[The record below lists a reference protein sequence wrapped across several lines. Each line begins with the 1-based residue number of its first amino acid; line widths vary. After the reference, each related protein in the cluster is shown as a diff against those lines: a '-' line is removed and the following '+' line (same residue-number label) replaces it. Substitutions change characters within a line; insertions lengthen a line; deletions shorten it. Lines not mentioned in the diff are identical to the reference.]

1 MPFYDSNNERL
12 KLQFIQVLNLLFPL
26 YIMNKNLRFVT
37 NGWPTWS
44 TSWQKRISN
53 IVYPLK
59 KINKYYNLWA
69 MVIFIIQQYPQTSS
83 AATLMKSLDFGSQ
96 IAGMVITHCI
106 SVSTKIGWT
115 FSRWSAWISSVLRK
129 RILCAKISK
138 ARYEFPWSSLIVVFL
153 FKTYICTKDWI

>member
-1 MPFYDSNNERL
+1 MIAIMSGWNCSLSRYWICFSFFTLWIRTWDL
-12 KLQFIQVLNLLFPL
+12 LQMGDLHEVRHGRKEYRILFIHW
-26 YIMNKNLRFVT
+26 K
-37 NGWPTWS
+37 
-44 TSWQKRISN
+44 
-53 IVYPLK
+53 
-59 KINKYYNLWA
+59 NKYYNLWA

-96 IAGMVITHCI
+96 IAGIVMTHCI

-115 FSRWSAWISSVLRK
+115 FSRWSAWISSILRK